1 MKLRHLVTDVPDFP
15 KRGVMFKDIM
25 PLLADAHAF
34 AHVVARMA
42 DAVPQDSVDLVA
54 GIDARGFILAAPVA
68 HRLGRGFVALRK
80 PGKLP
85 GMVLGVDYAL
95 EYGSDRL
102 ELRDETVWPG
112 ARVLIVDDVLA
123 TGGTLAA
130 AVELILHA
138 KAQPVGASVLIELC
152 ALGGRARLPAGF
164 AVERVLTYR

>member
-1 MKLRHLVTDVPDFP
+1 MELMHLIKDVPDFP
-15 KRGVMFKDIM
+15 TRGVMFKDIM

-34 AHVVARMA
+34 AHVIERMA
-42 DAVPQDSVDLVA
+42 NAVPPDSVDLVA
-54 GIDARGFILAAPVA
+54 GIDARGFILGAPVA
-68 HRLGRGFVALRK
+68 QRLGRGFVALRK

-102 ELRDETVWPG
+102 ELRDEIVWPG

-130 AVELILHA
+130 AVALVRHA
-138 KAQPVGASVLIELC
+138 KAQPVGASVLIELT